1 MAYNKERYRTLKMVA
16 YYMLLTIWYL
26 LSLLPLWVH
35 YLLSDLLYLIVYK
48 IFGYRKAVVKSN
60 LATSFPE
67 KSKDELLKIERGF
80 YHFLGDG
87 RKRETDDHQQEELEK
102 KIGVQRY

>member
-1 MAYNKERYRTLKMVA
+1 MAFNKERYRTLKMVA
-16 YYMLLTIWYL
+16 YYMLLSVWYL

-80 YHFLGDG
+80 YHFLGDYLAESV
-87 RKRETDDHQQEELEK
+87 KPWATIWQK
-102 KIGVQRY
+102 A

>member
-35 YLLSDLLYLIVYK
+35 YLLSDLLYLIV
-48 IFGYRKAVVKSN
+48 GYLIPR
-60 LATSFPE
+60 E
-67 KSKDELLKIERGF
+67 IERRVIEDRERVLPFPGR
-80 YHFLGDG
+80 LSG

>member
-48 IFGYRKAVVKSN
+48 IFGYRKAVVKVTWLPHSQRN
-60 LATSFPE
+60 RKTS
-67 KSKDELLKIERGF
+67 
-80 YHFLGDG
+80 Y
-87 RKRETDDHQQEELEK
+87 
-102 KIGVQRY
+102 

>member
-1 MAYNKERYRTLKMVA
+1 MSYNKERYRALKMVA

-48 IFGYRKAVVKSN
+48 IFGEGI
-60 LATSFPE
+60 F
-67 KSKDELLKIERGF
+67 I
-80 YHFLGDG
+80 
-87 RKRETDDHQQEELEK
+87 TDRQL
-102 KIGVQRY
+102 